1 MRLFTFKLS
10 VILATLLTFSVNAQ
24 EVDSIEINGEKVY
37 VYPFKVDVKYSE
49 TYWSSMEGGQQL
61 FGEYFTYESFQNEQR
76 MSGVPDSMRL
86 TRDEFNDFLKAMNAK
101 SYKKFKKYFPQK
113 FEREITRADF
123 KMFAQMR
130 DMGRNE
136 MSGYGKEAKIFKS
149 KKFKKAIR
157 SNPYPFLQQVQ
168 YLDQDITPMLD
179 PIPDGKYV
187 QYYQSF
193 CLVQEDG
200 TCKYVDNQIAG
211 YFSMKDNTLNGE
223 ATWVNMEG
231 DTLKHGWYTMGLKT
245 GEWTIIRKSLGYF
258 DEYAAEEFVESGTV
272 DLDYNKK
279 SFTYANGVKEGSFLE
294 LDEEGSVLQSGMF
307 DDGKTHGE
315 WKMFWDY
322 TSPEYLEK
330 NDGELAMQKHY
341 FLTGDDSVIV
351 RPLLIRDGLLP
362 SWNAD
367 PEEYNF
373 YPDYRLPS
381 LPRLYKVA
389 FPQEEN
395 FELEEEI
402 YDDSFSEM
410 EYYGEEYYEEGYYE
424 GEYYGEGYYDEYG
437 SRGNWGSSYFEKYI
451 YDPNSEERIERG
463 LLFDSLGAHPSYTGV
478 YEAFYPNGQL
488 AYRYELENGL
498 LKEEPTI
505 YWDNGN
511 VHDQIVYQPDSNTY
525 IRTIYDYNGVE
536 YRTQEYDSSGRFIY
550 REDAMLVN
558 MMEIDGLKFFHGEY
572 ENRFDYDIPDSVLEV
587 STDPNTIL
595 GRSWNLFDTTIIDER
610 YYDPGTRTTMY
621 YLYNLFG
628 DTLTRSE
635 IIYADGFDSW
645 TGKRK
650 QELGPFELQ
659 TIRSASLYEF
669 EEVDS
674 IPVLMVDKFSSFNID
689 ADYMLYFDG
698 QPLTGPM
705 KFTFG
710 GKKFKLEKDEVKIP
724 RDRELWDKFAQAVA
738 LYRLEGTDGKLKKK
752 YQEYARLFDNEYL
765 EYEQF
770 SSVYGSFFSNV
781 FSNSFDT
788 YSRYYNNLYMEY
800 ERNRVE
806 LPYTASIEGY
816 FLNGKPEG
824 VWRSYDQFG
833 EIRLEVNYSDGMLNG
848 KMLRYDY
855 EYPNSDDE
863 YYYEMEE
870 DSLPEEKTY
879 YLSSESYYKNDLL
892 EGTAYEYTWYGDI
905 AMESNYSEGF
915 RDGLTTERNDIAVS
929 YSEFKDGARDGYSR
943 TYLTLPGKD
952 SLLLFD
958 LNFQNG
964 ALQGESISYHT
975 NGKISKRGFFL
986 SGQPIEDYEGYD
998 SLGFKYHYVKFEY
1011 GFPVEEKL
1019 WEENELSVRY
1029 TFNWED
1035 SIEFIPMNL
1044 TESESLDALL
1054 VEAGL
1059 SGGWEYRP
1067 YYGRQTIVDKA
1078 GIDYHLTKYFPNDTI
1093 SRDGDIVQ
1101 GKKSGFWEF
1110 FSYDGEKLYDVN
1122 YFDTLLV
1129 INDSIKFN
1137 AKGIYT
1143 DFDSSGNE
1151 LFRAYII
1158 EKSERFDCSHKDHYE
1173 VRQFYTIS
1181 ETNDSVGRM
1190 NGEVFNYY
1198 DNGTLQSYGKMK
1210 NGLPEGEWRYYD
1222 PSGKLNKYGNY
1233 TQGKR
1238 NGRWLMGD
1246 LSKTK
1251 YLGDICLNPNM
1262 PDIEEEMRYRGNFL
1276 DIQIINYRLG
1286 REKNR
1291 EYYDINMNQFIEVEE
1306 DSVEEPEFEE

>member
-1 MRLFTFKLS
+1 MRLFTLKLP
-10 VILATLLTFSVNAQ
+10 VLLVALLTFVANAQ
-24 EVDSIEINGEKVY
+24 EVDSTDLNGEKVY
-37 VYPFKVDVKYSE
+37 VYPFKVDVKYSD
-49 TYWSSMEGGQQL
+49 TYWSSMDGQQL
-61 FGEYFTYESFQNEQR
+61 FGEFFTYESFQNEQR
-76 MSGVPDSMRL
+76 MSGVPDSLRL
-86 TRDEFNDFLKAMNAK
+86 TRDEFNGFLKALQAK
-101 SYKKFKKYFPQK
+101 SFRKFKKHFPVK
-113 FEREITRADF
+113 FGREVTREDF
-123 KMFAQMR
+123 KMFARMR

-136 MSGYGKEAKIFKS
+136 LYGFGKEAKIFKS
-149 KKFKKAIR
+149 KKLKKAIR
-157 SNPYPFLQQVQ
+157 ANPYPFMQQVQ

-179 PIPDGKYV
+179 PIPDGKYI
-187 QYYQSF
+187 QYYQPF
-193 CLVQEDG
+193 CMVQEDG
-200 TCKYVDNQIAG
+200 SCKYIENQIAG
-211 YFSMKDNTLNGE
+211 YFTIKDNTLNGE
-223 ATWVNMEG
+223 ATWVNLEG
-231 DTLKHGWYTMGLKT
+231 DTLKHGSYNMGLKT
-245 GEWTIIRKSLGYF
+245 GEWTIVRQSLSYF
-258 DEYAAEEFVESGTV
+258 DEFAAEEFLETGEVF
-272 DLDYNKK
+272 LDYNKK
-279 SFTYANGVKEGSFLE
+279 SYMYADGVREGQFVEQNEAGNIIQEGTY
-294 LDEEGSVLQSGMF
+294 
-307 DDGKTHGE
+307 DDGMASGE
-315 WKMFWDY
+315 WKIFWNF
-322 TSPEYLEK
+322 TSPEYLED
-330 NDGELAMQKHY
+330 NDGNLAMKKHY
-341 FLTGDDSVIV
+341 FLNGDDSLVV
-351 RPLLIRDGLLP
+351 NPFLIRDGLLP
-362 SWNAD
+362 TWSAD

-381 LPRLYKVA
+381 LPLLYKVA
-389 FPQEEN
+389 FPKEEN

-402 YDDSFSEM
+402 YDDSYSEM
-410 EYYGEEYYEEGYYE
+410 EYYDEGEFEEGYYEEGYYE
-424 GEYYGEGYYDEYG
+424 EEYFDDYGGRG
-437 SRGNWGSSYFEKYI
+437 SWSSGYFEKYI
-451 YDPNSEERIERG
+451 YDPNADDRLELG
-463 LLFDSLGAHPSYTGV
+463 VLFDSLGARPSYTGV

-498 LKEEPTI
+498 LKEEPII

-511 VHDQIVYQPDSNTY
+511 VHDKITYQPDSNTY

-550 REDAMLVN
+550 REDVMQVD
-558 MMEIDGLKFFHGEY
+558 MIEIDGLRFSHGEHAS
-572 ENRFDYDIPDSVLEV
+572 RFDYNIPDSVLEFV
-587 STDPNTIL
+587 TEPNTLL
-595 GRSWNLFDTTIIDER
+595 GRSWSLLDTTIIDER
-610 YYDPGTRTTMY
+610 YYEPATQTTMY
-621 YLYNLFG
+621 YRYNLFG
-628 DTLTRSE
+628 DTLTQSE
-635 IIYADGFDSW
+635 IVYADGFDSW
-645 TGKRK
+645 TGKRRE
-650 QELGPFELQ
+650 QLGPFELQ

-674 IPVLMVDKFSSFNID
+674 IPVLMVDRFNLFDID
-689 ADYMLYFDG
+689 ADYMLYYKG

-705 KFTFG
+705 KYTFG

-724 RDRELWDKFAQAVA
+724 RDREQWRKFAEAVA
-738 LYRLEGTDGKLKKK
+738 LYKLEGSDGKLKKK
-752 YQEYARLFDNEYL
+752 YREYAHLFDNDYK

-770 SSVYGSFFSNV
+770 STVYSFFFSNV
-781 FSNSFDT
+781 FTNSFDIS
-788 YSRYYNNLYMEY
+788 SRYYDDYYWENEGD
-800 ERNRVE
+800 RDE

-816 FLNGKPEG
+816 MLNGKPEG
-824 VWRSYDQFG
+824 IWKSYDQFG
-833 EIRLEVNYSDGMLNG
+833 KIRMEVNYSNGMLNG
-848 KMLRYDY
+848 KMLRFDY
-855 EYPNSDDE
+855 EFPQASDE
-863 YYYEMEE
+863 FYYEMEE

-879 YLSSESYYKNDLL
+879 YLSSEYNYKNDLL
-892 EGTAYEYTWYGDI
+892 DGTAYEYTWYGDI

-929 YSEFKDGARDGYSR
+929 YSEFKDGVRDGYSR
-943 TYLTLPGKD
+943 TYLTLPGQD
-952 SLLLFD
+952 SILLFD

-1054 VEAGL
+1054 VQAGL

-1078 GIDYHLTKYFPNDTI
+1078 GVDYHLTKYFPNDTI
-1093 SRDGDIVQ
+1093 SRDGDIIE
-1101 GKKSGFWEF
+1101 GKKSGYWEF
-1110 FSYDGEKLYDVN
+1110 FGYDGEKLYEVN

-1129 INDSIKFN
+1129 INDSIKFIS
-1137 AKGIYT
+1137 KGIYT
-1143 DFDSSGNE
+1143 DIDSLGNE

-1181 ETNDSVGRM
+1181 ETDDSLGRM
-1190 NGEVFNYY
+1190 NGQVFNYY
-1198 DNGTLQSYGKMK
+1198 DNGTLQSYGTMK

-1233 TQGKR
+1233 TLGKR

-1291 EYYDINMNQFIEVEE
+1291 EYYDINMNQFIEVDEE
-1306 DSVEEPEFEE
+1306 SMDELEIEE